1 MNGFIK
7 EEDINEVR
15 GRNDLVEV
23 ISEYVPLKKSGR
35 TFKALCPFH
44 KEKTPSFIVDPVKQL
59 YHCFGCGIGGNVF
72 TFIMKMDNID
82 FPDAVRALADRVG
95 YTLHYE
101 RDSKESQSRRV
112 RLYEANKEAMNFFY
126 NLLKSEEGRK
136 ARKYLKNRGYDAEII
151 DAFKLGLAPSR
162 WDGLLNSLCAR
173 GFKLDELEESG
184 LIIKGEKGF
193 YDRFRSRIMFPI
205 FDVRGRVIAFG
216 GRILDESHPGKG
228 ESPKYMNSP
237 ETPIYNKSSILYG
250 LYHSKNGIAKTGQ
263 SLVVEGYTDVL
274 SLRAVGIKNV
284 VATCGTAFTSDHLR
298 LLARFGERVILV
310 FDADVAGTA
319 AAERGLELLGES
331 KVDIYVVSLPMGTDP
346 ADFVAEHGRSEFEKL
361 LEDAVPLVDFCLKQV
376 LSQYNLGESLQRAKA
391 SSEALTIIAALK
403 GAVAQEEYL
412 KKLAEE
418 LNVSFDSLFFE
429 LKRLKRSKTK
439 RASKEVSEDLVIT
452 SAQEKAEQELLR
464 LILQYP
470 EEYKAAL
477 TELDE
482 EHFTLP
488 ECRELF
494 TILKSRAHYGSDEPG
509 FQGILSNAFKREEL
523 QKLISKLMLQPVE
536 VEEREKY
543 FKDILLRLKEF
554 EVQRQINTLKPKLER
569 INPIKNPIKYDALFE
584 ELLKLEAK
592 RRDLRGNLS

>member
-15 GRNDLVEV
+15 ERNDLVEV

-59 YHCFGCGIGGNVF
+59 YHCFGCGIGGGVF
-72 TFIMKMDNID
+72 TFVMKMDNID

-95 YTLHYE
+95 YTLQYE
-101 RDSKESQSRRV
+101 RGSKESQSRRA
-112 RLYEANKEAMNFFY
+112 RLYEANKETMNFFH

-136 ARKYLKNRGYDAEII
+136 AREYLKNRGYDAEII

-162 WDGLLNSLCAR
+162 WDGLLNSLCGR
-173 GFKLDELEESG
+173 GFKLDELEEAG

-216 GRILDESHPGKG
+216 GRILDDSQNLS

-250 LYHSKNGIAKTGQ
+250 LYHSKSEIAKTGQ

-274 SLRAVGIKNV
+274 SLRAMGIRNV

-319 AAERGLELLGES
+319 AVERGLELLGES

-346 ADFVAEHGRSEFEKL
+346 ADFIAEHGRSEFKKL
-361 LEDAVPLVDFCLKQV
+361 LKDAVPLIDFCLKQV
-376 LSQYNLGESLQRAKA
+376 LSQYNLSESLQRAKA

-403 GAVAQEEYL
+403 NAVAQEGYL
-412 KKLAEE
+412 KKLADE
-418 LNVSFDSLFFE
+418 LNVSLDSLFFE

-470 EEYKAAL
+470 EECKAAL
-477 TELDE
+477 AELDE

-488 ECRELF
+488 DCRELF
-494 TILKSRAHYGSDEPG
+494 TILKSRAHYRSDEHL
-509 FQGILSNAFKREEL
+509 QELLLNTFKREEL

-554 EVQRQINTLKPKLER
+554 EIQRQINTLKPKLER

-592 RRDLRGNLS
+592 RRNLRSSLS